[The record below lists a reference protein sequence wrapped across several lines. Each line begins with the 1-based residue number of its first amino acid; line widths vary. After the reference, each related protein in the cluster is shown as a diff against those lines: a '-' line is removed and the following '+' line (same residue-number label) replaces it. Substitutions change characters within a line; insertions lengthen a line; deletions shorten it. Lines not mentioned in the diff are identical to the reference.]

1 MATNMQAT
9 CPTPE
14 APTIPT
20 ADHADF
26 TLTTAEFAAIN
37 KIKPE
42 SVRVRLSTT
51 GHYFGVR
58 PLRCANRRLLWPA
71 VVVKA

>member
-1 MATNMQAT
+1 MQAT

-14 APTIPT
+14 APALPA
-20 ADHADF
+20 ADTADF
-26 TLTTAEFAAIN
+26 TLTTAEFAALN
-37 KIKPE
+37 KIKPT
-42 SVRVRLSTT
+42 SVRVRLSIM

>member
-1 MATNMQAT
+1 MPTA
-9 CPTPE
+9 CPTHE
-14 APTIPT
+14 AHTLPA
-20 ADHADF
+20 ADAADY
-26 TLTTAEFAAIN
+26 TLSTAEFAARN
-37 KIKPE
+37 GIKPE
-42 SVRVRLSTT
+42 SVRVRLSLT